1 MKIFIQVPDETK
13 DDGYR
18 LLVLNFG
25 ETPPSESSLVDDGY
39 RALMQEKRDFIKNS
53 FSVYQLKKNFMFN
66 KKDIDEMEI
75 TDKYGVKRY
84 TRENIINSFKNKKGY
99 KVRIEN

>member
-1 MKIFIQVPDETK
+1 MQVFIQVPDKTK
-13 DDGYR
+13 ESGYR

-25 ETPPSESSLVDDGY
+25 EVSIRSDIVDGGY
-39 RALMQEKRDFIKNS
+39 NELMQEKKDFIKNS
-53 FSVYQLKKNFMFN
+53 FSDYQLKKNFMFD

-84 TRENIINSFKNKKGY
+84 TKENIIDSFRNKKGY
-99 KVRIEN
+99 KVREEK